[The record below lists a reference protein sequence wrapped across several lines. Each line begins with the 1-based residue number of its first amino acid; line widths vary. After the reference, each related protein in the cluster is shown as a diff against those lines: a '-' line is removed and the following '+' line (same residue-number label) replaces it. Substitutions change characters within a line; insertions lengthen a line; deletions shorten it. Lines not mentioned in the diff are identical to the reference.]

1 VSSGY
6 PAAETRARVSVQ
18 RAGDDLGAGA
28 LSRVRVTV
36 PSDASALP
44 LVDSIVLAFGETS
57 GLSADDTQAL
67 RALTEGLVRF
77 TLEHAYPD
85 QPWGEVEVTLDAAD
99 GLGHVDV
106 HDWGLPLTSA
116 GGDLGPLPPP
126 LAALAEEA
134 EDLRLINLG
143 AQGKRL
149 TGRLRLPSATGPAPS
164 HHLDAAPRRVSGAAD
179 PGAIPEVREATPED
193 GEGIAQLLYEN
204 YQLSYVHP
212 DFYRPRYLIAEL
224 EAKRLLSAVAVHD
237 GQIVGHHALMRA
249 EAASSAETG
258 AAVVHSAYRGL
269 GLFGRLS
276 RMTVERARRLG
287 LAAIYGDAVTIHP
300 FSQRAERA
308 HDYRESALVLGMVP
322 AQVTMRELGP
332 DEPARRTAVL
342 RSYLIFD
349 ESPRAVE
356 LPTAYRRQLELIYE
370 HVGLTPASR
379 GQVPGDREIV
389 ATDED
394 RARGLAFLRVCGW
407 QEGAHEELTHAV
419 RLLLS
424 RHADV
429 VYADVDLNGV
439 ADVDA
444 AVSFL
449 NELGFFLAGLVVH
462 GPERHDHI
470 RLQRLNTEAVE
481 FEAIV
486 CDSPFAQE
494 IKAQVFEDKLRVD
507 PS

>member
-1 VSSGY
+1 M
-6 PAAETRARVSVQ
+6 R
-18 RAGDDLGAGA
+18 L
-28 LSRVRVTV
+28 TV
-36 PSDASALP
+36 PSDASAP
-44 LVDSIVLAFGETS
+44 ALVDSVVHAFGKTG

-85 QPWGEVEVTLDAAD
+85 EPWGVIEVTVDAAD
-99 GLGHVDV
+99 RLGHVDV

-116 GGDLGPLPPP
+116 GGNLAPLPPP
-126 LAALAEEA
+126 LAALAEDA

-143 AQGKRL
+143 AEGKRL
-149 TGRLRLPSATGPAPS
+149 SARLRLPSATDAAHS
-164 HHLDAAPRRVSGAAD
+164 HHLDAAPRRASGGVDAA
-179 PGAIPEVREATPED
+179 AKPEIREATPD
-193 GEGIAQLLYEN
+193 DAEGIAQLLYEN
-204 YQLSYVHP
+204 YHLSYMHP

-224 EAKRLLSAVAVHD
+224 DAGRLLSTVAVHD

-249 EAASSAETG
+249 ADEPSAETG

-276 RMTVERARRLG
+276 QLTLERARRLR
-287 LAAIYGDAVTIHP
+287 LAAVYGDAVTIHP

-322 AQVTMRELGP
+322 AQVTMRGLGS

-342 RSYLIFD
+342 RSYLVFD

-356 LPTAYRRQLELIYE
+356 LPAAYRGQLERIYE
-370 HVGLTPASR
+370 HLGLTAARRP
-379 GQVPGDREIV
+379 QVPREGEIV
-389 ATDED
+389 ATSED
-394 RARGLAFLRVCGW
+394 PTRALAFLRVRRW
-407 QEGAHEELTHAV
+407 YEAAHEEVTHAV

-429 VYADVDLNGV
+429 VYADVDLHAV

-444 AVSFL
+444 AVSCL
-449 NELGFFLAGLVVH
+449 NEHGFFLAGLVVH
-462 GPERHDHI
+462 GTEGHDYV
-470 RLQRLNTEAVE
+470 RLQRLNSEAVE
-481 FEAIV
+481 LEAIV

-494 IKAQVFEDKLRVD
+494 LEKRVLEDRLRVD
-507 PS
+507 PP